1 MSKAQRRILK
11 SAEEFIGT
19 REKESER
26 IKKAIGQRFFCAN
39 LDEQHAVI
47 APRFVR
53 GKGTQPPVA
62 EELYGKAYT
71 VGQLTELVADRL
83 FTRERLE
90 AALSPGYVTH
100 EDLREH
106 LEDFFE
112 DIEQTKAA
120 WLEDEHKKIGAD
132 WDDVNRFER
141 SRRQKA
147 LEEEWRT

>member
-1 MSKAQRRILK
+1 
-11 SAEEFIGT
+11 
-19 REKESER
+19 
-26 IKKAIGQRFFCAN
+26 
-39 LDEQHAVI
+39 
-47 APRFVR
+47 
-53 GKGTQPPVA
+53 VA

-90 AALSPGYVTH
+90 AALSPGYITP

-120 WLEDEHKKIGAD
+120 WLEDEQKKFGAD

>member
-53 GKGTQPPVA
+53 GKGTQPPWP
-62 EELYGKAYT
+62 KSYT
-71 VGQLTELVADRL
+71 AKPTPSGSSQN
-83 FTRERLE
+83 
-90 AALSPGYVTH
+90 LSLIVCSP
-100 EDLREH
+100 ES
-106 LEDFFE
+106 
-112 DIEQTKAA
+112 A
-120 WLEDEHKKIGAD
+120 W
-132 WDDVNRFER
+132 
-141 SRRQKA
+141 RRHYLQA
-147 LEEEWRT
+147 T